1 MHHSKT
7 FPEVF
12 LKSEAKAFDIMSA
25 EFPKMFSHVS
35 GLDVRDLFIFKKG

>member
-25 EFPKMFSHVS
+25 EFPEIFPMC
-35 GLDVRDLFIFKKG
+35 LD

>member
-25 EFPKMFSHVS
+25 EFPEIFYVS